1 MTSESQTTTVLEAA
15 RTAQAQ
21 DDPGA
26 AGVAPAAAPATAAPG
41 TQPDIASPPASPA
54 GQTTPRAKPT
64 ARPANNPP
72 RLPRYITRRKPDNLL
87 MYVRRIPADVLA
99 CGIHPPKQTTVR
111 VCLGTRDWLAAQPKA
126 NQLTAQ
132 LEALWAQTRRQQAT
146 HAGIHVVDRR
156 RLRADDIPV
165 LAKRL
170 EANLLHSDDLDR
182 AERLGDAEYDE
193 YEATLEEQRRQLRR
207 AAQRTDFDTVRDE
220 AAAILE
226 TEGLECDE
234 RSPEW
239 TAWLRAVL
247 QAHLSALSSIA
258 QRLDCHSIPTPK
270 APPPVR
276 SDDDLDDLDQAL
288 TYWQA
293 KTSPRPKTVIEMR
306 AAVERFRSTTGRSR
320 ISAVTAED
328 VVAFLRAE
336 QSRKSARGGT
346 VNPQTANKALA
357 LIKALFSVV
366 HDDYLRN
373 YGVANPLAD
382 IRKFK
387 VKARDRGQ
395 RLAFTREQLQALFS
409 GPVHTAGARPAGGAG
424 EAAFWIPVLG
434 YATGA
439 RLQELAQLRTADVV
453 EQDGVVLLRITTVD
467 DGDEASLEREHETVE
482 RSLKTG
488 QSYRFIPLHR
498 DVLALGF
505 MDYVAWLRHCGHR
518 PLFPD
523 VRPGAHK
530 SWSAS
535 ASKFFN
541 RYLRQL
547 GLKRP
552 MLDFV
557 SFRHAFKT
565 QTRNIAAFQQ
575 DIADYIQGHA
585 ARRASQG
592 YGEFSPQALRDSIN
606 LMSFPALSCCKPWQA
621 PRRRSA
627 LRDSGSAP
635 QEA

>member
-1 MTSESQTTTVLEAA
+1 MTSESKTTTVLEAV
-15 RTAQAQ
+15 RTAE
-21 DDPGA
+21 DA
-26 AGVAPAAAPATAAPG
+26 AGVAQAAAPAATAAG
-41 TQPDIASPPASPA
+41 TQPDAASPPASPA
-54 GQTTPRAKPT
+54 GQTTPSTTPAAKPT
-64 ARPANNPP
+64 AKPAGNPP
-72 RLPRYITRRKPDNLL
+72 RLPRYITRRRPDNLL
-87 MYVRRIPADVLA
+87 MYVRRIPADIQASGLYPRPRA
-99 CGIHPPKQTTVR
+99 TIR
-111 VCLGTRDWLAAQPKA
+111 VCLGTRDWLAAQPRA

-132 LEALWAQTRRQQAT
+132 LEALWAQTRKQQAT
-146 HAGIHVVDRR
+146 HAGPAVADRR
-156 RLRADDIPV
+156 RLRADDVAI

-182 AERLGDAEYDE
+182 EQRLSDAEYDE

-207 AAQRTDFDTVRDE
+207 AAQRADLDAVRDE
-220 AAAILE
+220 AAGILE

-239 TAWLRAVL
+239 TAWLKAVL
-247 QAHLSALSSIA
+247 QAHLSALGSIA

-276 SDDDLDDLDQAL
+276 SEDDLDDLDQAL

-293 KTSPRPKTVIEMR
+293 KTAPRPKTVVEMR
-306 AAVERFRSTTGRSR
+306 AAVERFKSTTGRSR

-357 LIKALFSVV
+357 LLKALFSVV
-366 HDDYLRN
+366 HDDYLKN

-382 IRKFK
+382 IRKFR
-387 VKARDRGQ
+387 VKAKDRGQ
-395 RLAFTREQLQALFS
+395 RLAFTREQLETLFS

-424 EAAFWIPVLG
+424 EAAYWIPVLG

-453 EQDGVVLLRITTVD
+453 EQDGVVLLHITTLE
-467 DGDEASLEREHETVE
+467 DEDAGELEGERPNVQ
-482 RSLKTG
+482 RSLKTS
-488 QSYRFIPLHR
+488 QSYRLIPLHR

-505 MDYVAWLRHCGHR
+505 MDYVTWLRECGQR
-518 PLFPD
+518 QLFPE
-523 VRPGAHK
+523 VRPGAHE
-530 SWSAS
+530 SWSANM
-535 ASKFFN
+535 SKFFN

-547 GLKRP
+547 GLKRRL
-552 MLDFV
+552 LDFV
-557 SFRHAFKT
+557 SLRHGFKS
-565 QTRNIAAFQQ
+565 QTRDVAGMQQ

-592 YGEFSPQALRDSIN
+592 YGEFSARALHEAIN
-606 LMSFPALSCCKPWQA
+606 LMSFPALACCKRWHA

-627 LRDSGSAP
+627 LRDRGAAP